1 MYHLSIGTPMMISSM
16 AIFESYE
23 DALRDQTEAA
33 DVRRN
38 DAGGRNRPRARTAS
52 AMGGTHA
59 NLVTHANLMRR

>member
-1 MYHLSIGTPMMISSM
+1 MYLQSMYHLSIGTPMMISSM

-38 DAGGRNRPRARTAS
+38 DPGAGTALEQEQQ
-52 AMGGTHA
+52 APWEEPTP
-59 NLVTHANLMRR
+59 TW